1 MRRYLI
7 STVVAALIASTSAA
21 LAAHKADGTVQ
32 SIDNSTMML
41 TLKYGQQFKL
51 PSDWHN
57 DMVKKGTKVSVTYEK
72 NETGNMASAIVPQN

>member
-7 STVVAALIASTSAA
+7 STVVAALIASTTAA

-32 SIDNSTMML
+32 SIDSSTMML
-41 TLKYGQQFKL
+41 TLKDGQTFKL

-57 DMVKKGTKVSVTYEK
+57 DMVKAGSKVTVTYEK
-72 NETGNMASAIVPQN
+72 REIGNLASAIVPQN